1 MVDIEKCKDI
11 YEYAAA
17 LGVSVQELTIPQM
30 AAWGNAGKAPKVGK
44 YYVNMVN
51 QYYDDGCVDLM
62 NFEKAQSVMLQ
73 AILEDKF
80 FGVFSLITEG
90 VYSPDEVPTYTRDE
104 LFIFYV
110 EQF

>member
-17 LGVSVQELTIPQM
+17 LGVSVQELTIPQL
-30 AAWGNAGKAPKVGK
+30 AAWVNADKAPEVGK

-51 QYYDDGCVDLM
+51 DYYVDNEVELM

-73 AILEDKF
+73 AILEKKS

-90 VYSPDEVPTYTRDE
+90 VYGSFPKFTPDER
-104 LFIFYV
+104 FRFFV
-110 EQF
+110 E

>member
-30 AAWGNAGKAPKVGK
+30 AAWVNAGKAPKVGK

-51 QYYDDGCVDLM
+51 RYFAWGDLMQM

-73 AILEDKF
+73 AILEDKL

-90 VYSPDEVPTYTRDE
+90 VYAYCPKFTPDER
-104 LFIFYV
+104 FRFYV
-110 EQF
+110 GKFQP